1 MTTTSAP
8 VSQRTASPES
18 RRDRFAHVVRK
29 MSALSVAGVLMGL
42 LVGGVGGRAAMLLLA
57 QLNPAVAGTV
67 SDDGF
72 VMGQFDVVNT
82 LNLLAVGAGLGLLGS
97 AFYAVLRGLMIG
109 PRWFQVV
116 SIAIGPAVVVGEMLV
131 HTDGVDFVLLQPA
144 VLAIAMFVLIPGLYA
159 CGLTL
164 LSERW
169 LRPGAWPQR
178 ARLTRVSAGLV
189 VWVLAFPLLPVLL
202 ALAACWLL
210 QDAVRQTSPGRQLLA
225 WLGWPWLARALLAVV
240 FVMSASR
247 LAQDVTLL
255 T

>member
-8 VSQRTASPES
+8 VRRRTAPPQS
-18 RRDRFAHVVRK
+18 RRDRVARAARR
-29 MSALSVAGVLMGL
+29 MSAISVAGALVGL

-57 QLNPAVAGTV
+57 RLNPEVAGTV

-82 LNLLAVGAGLGLLGS
+82 LQLLAVGTGLGLLGA

-109 PRWFQVV
+109 PRWFQVL
-116 SIAIGPAVVVGEMLV
+116 SISIGPAVVVGEMLV
-131 HTDGVDFVLLQPA
+131 HTDGVDFVLLEPA
-144 VLAIAMFVLIPGLYA
+144 ALAIALFVLLPGLYA

-164 LSERW
+164 LAERW

-178 ARLTRVSAGLV
+178 ARRGWAGLG
-189 VWVLAFPLLPVLL
+189 VWVLAPPLVPVLL
-202 ALAACWLL
+202 ALAAGWLL
-210 QDAVRQTSPGRQLLA
+210 QDAVRQTAGGRRLLS
-225 WLGWPWLARALLAVV
+225 WVGWPWAARVLLTVL
-240 FVMSASR
+240 FVASAGR
-247 LAQDVTLL
+247 LQQDVSLL